1 MLVVD
6 SLKQSWHQLQ
16 PELKL
21 SEVIYVSFETVNIPS
36 FASDFIDA
44 IDKTPAEI
52 KKQVDEIVS
61 NRAGNAKNVIL
72 IDSLNYLKLDQLSP
86 FITSLILPSTVVLG
100 VFHHDMDIKPAH
112 YPSQLTLLLYMAS
125 SILELE
131 SLNVEEQWDDD
142 IAKLKCIKYNDRKY
156 KLTITTRRKSGRALT
171 HEYIIENGNYQLFKE
186 EQKVED
192 DVLEDL
198 TTFNLTTN
206 LKQRAARD
214 QVDLPYLEAQ
224 TELGSFSGAI
234 VYEFEKDDDYDEEDP
249 YEDPF

>member
-16 PELKL
+16 PEFKL
-21 SEVIYVSFETVNIPS
+21 SDVIYVSFETVNVPA

-44 IDKTPAEI
+44 IDKTPVEI
-52 KKQVDEIVS
+52 KQMVDEIVS
-61 NRAGNAKNVIL
+61 KRAKGSKEVVV

-86 FITSLILPSTVVLG
+86 FITSLILPSTVVMG

-125 SILELE
+125 SILE
-131 SLNVEEQWDDD
+131 VEPLFTEEHWDDD
-142 IAKLKCIKYNDRKY
+142 ITKLKCTKYNDHKY
-156 KLTITTRRKSGRALT
+156 KLIITNRRKSGRALT
-171 HEYIIENGNYQLFKE
+171 HEYIIEKGNYQLYKE
-186 EQKVED
+186 EKKEED

-206 LKQRAARD
+206 LKQRAARE

-224 TELGSFSGAI
+224 SELGSFSGAI